1 MNLNEAKD
9 LSVYKELLR
18 VIGEYT
24 DLFPATGVD
33 RIFTTLVKKGIKT
46 VPKDKKALQILSQ
59 VVGRKAVDSVPGA
72 VSDLL
77 NVRFSE
83 LAFNFKP
90 VYLRGRSREV
100 AFWSKN
106 GRLYDKVISLLSL
119 GDEKVEGWVD
129 VHGKKVELVDL
140 VEEN

>member
-1 MNLNEAKD
+1 MDLNEAKD

-46 VPKDKKALQILSQ
+46 VPKDKKALHILQ
-59 VVGRKAVDSVPGA
+59 WVVGKKSVESIPGA

-77 NVRFSE
+77 NTRFSE
-83 LAFNFKP
+83 LSSNFKP
-90 VYLRGRSREV
+90 VYLRGRAREV
-100 AFWSKN
+100 AFWSKD
-106 GRLYDKVISLLSL
+106 GRLYDKVIALLSL
-119 GDEKVEGWVD
+119 GDEKIEGWVD
-129 VHGKKVELVDL
+129 VHGKKVELVDML
-140 VEEN
+140 EDN